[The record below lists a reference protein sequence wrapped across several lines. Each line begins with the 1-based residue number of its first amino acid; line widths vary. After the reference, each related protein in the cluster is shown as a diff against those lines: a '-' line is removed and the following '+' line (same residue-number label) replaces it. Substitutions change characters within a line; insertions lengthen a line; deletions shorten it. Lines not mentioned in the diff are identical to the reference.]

1 MSHIQN
7 FWNDKR
13 TSNSN
18 SVSNCC
24 GCSACAS
31 RCPKDAINMRYDH
44 EGFLYPVVE
53 SKRCIECG
61 LCLNVCPINDKE
73 NLLKPYKKTYAGY
86 SLNEKILYN
95 STSGGFITALS
106 LKIIEMGGAVA
117 GVRYTSDYIKSE
129 YFLTESKDDLLA
141 FASSKYVQSEKNN
154 IYKQVETRLKQG
166 KYVLFVG
173 CPCDVYAMKQYLGK
187 VYGTFLGCELVCMG
201 VSSYK
206 IAEAYKDYAEKKYK
220 SKLRRINARSKRKG
234 WFVPHL
240 EEEYDN
246 GQIMCNTLFGTFLGY
261 GMQVYNRP
269 SCFSCKFRGENGVGD
284 IRVGDFWGI
293 KETDPYWNSKG
304 VSCIFVRTENG
315 EKALKLLDKSEFAIF
330 ETDYDTATLSN
341 MSAHSNK
348 SGKYVRKREK
358 FAKTFRRKGLLAAC
372 ISTGTISFWTK
383 HIIPDKYHNTIKKI
397 YHVFKDKR

>member
-154 IYKQVETRLKQG
+154 IYN
-166 KYVLFVG
+166 
-173 CPCDVYAMKQYLGK
+173 
-187 VYGTFLGCELVCMG
+187 
-201 VSSYK
+201 YK
-206 IAEAYKDYAEKKYK
+206 
-220 SKLRRINARSKRKG
+220 
-234 WFVPHL
+234 
-240 EEEYDN
+240 
-246 GQIMCNTLFGTFLGY
+246 
-261 GMQVYNRP
+261 
-269 SCFSCKFRGENGVGD
+269 
-284 IRVGDFWGI
+284 
-293 KETDPYWNSKG
+293 
-304 VSCIFVRTENG
+304 
-315 EKALKLLDKSEFAIF
+315 
-330 ETDYDTATLSN
+330 
-341 MSAHSNK
+341 
-348 SGKYVRKREK
+348 
-358 FAKTFRRKGLLAAC
+358 
-372 ISTGTISFWTK
+372 
-383 HIIPDKYHNTIKKI
+383 
-397 YHVFKDKR
+397 